1 MRGQVAEPHV
11 VHHSVVGGGAIN
23 GVCSSVGRA
32 LGCDPGGRG
41 FDPHHTPQTCMGD
54 SNGLG
59 SGLQIRFMQVQILS
73 HAPTWRG
80 G

>member
-1 MRGQVAEPHV
+1 MVKASGFELEI
-11 VHHSVVGGGAIN
+11 VGSNPTTPANN

-32 LGCDPGGRG
+32 LGCDPGCRG

-59 SGLQIRFMQVQILS
+59 SGLQIR
-73 HAPTWRG
+73 
-80 G
+80 